1 MSTRSKSS
9 AFTLFEVIVA
19 VLLISMIAVTVQRFV
34 GATMTGIEVSQDR
47 QRETEVTSALFRYV
61 DAQLDELPVRGQML
75 IQGFPHKFGELNSDE
90 LQWRCS
96 GGHGT
101 LTGAAEGEWFVT
113 LMLQPQAAN
122 SRTLDLGLRRK
133 SVNAAANDKEMN
145 WIPLV
150 RDVAGVKFEF
160 FDARLNAW
168 IERWNDPNA
177 KPLLV
182 RMQIWRIKDSIPEIG
197 LFSLNSSMAQ
207 Q

>member
-1 MSTRSKSS
+1 MNPRRHTS
-9 AFTLFEVIVA
+9 AFTLFEVILA
-19 VLLISMIAVTVQRFV
+19 VLLIAMIAVTVQRFV

-47 QRETEVTSALFRYV
+47 QRETEVATALFRYV

-75 IQGFPHKFGELNSDE
+75 IQGFPHKFGELNTDE
-90 LQWRCS
+90 LQWRCA

-101 LTGAAEGEWFVT
+101 LTAAAEGEWYVT
-113 LMLQPQAAN
+113 LMLQPQAPN
-122 SRTLDLGLRRK
+122 SRVLDLGLRRK
-133 SVNAAANDKEMN
+133 PVTGGNDKEQN
-145 WIPLV
+145 WIPLM
-150 RDVAGVKFEF
+150 RDVAGLKFEF

-182 RMQIWRIKDSIPEIG
+182 KMQIWRTKDSIPEIC

>member
-1 MSTRSKSS
+1 MNPRRRPP
-9 AFTLFEVIVA
+9 AFTLFEVILA
-19 VLLISMIAVTVQRFV
+19 VLLIAMIAVTVQRFV
-34 GATMTGIEVSQDR
+34 SATMMGIEVSRDR
-47 QRETEVTSALFRYV
+47 QQETEVMTALFRYV
-61 DAQLDELPVRGQML
+61 DAQLDELPVRGQTL
-75 IQGFPHKFGELNSDE
+75 LQGFPHKFGEFNTDE
-90 LQWRCS
+90 LQWRCFS
-96 GGHGT
+96 GQGT

-113 LMLQPQAAN
+113 LMLQPRAVN

-133 SVNAAANDKEMN
+133 PVNGSNDKEMN
-145 WIPLV
+145 WIPLI
-150 RDVAGVKFEF
+150 RDVTGLKFEF

-182 RMQIWRIKDSIPEIG
+182 RMQIWRTKDSVPEIG

>member
-1 MSTRSKSS
+1 MKVRRQNS
-9 AFTLFEVIVA
+9 AFTLFEVILA
-19 VLLISMIAVTVQRFV
+19 VLLIAMIAVTVQRFV

-47 QRETEVTSALFRYV
+47 QRETEVMTSLFRYV
-61 DAQLDELPVRGQML
+61 DAQLDELPIRGQTL
-75 IQGFPHKFGELNSDE
+75 IQGFPHKFGELNTDE
-90 LQWRCS
+90 LQWRCA

-101 LTGAAEGEWFVT
+101 LTGAADGEWFVT
-113 LMLQPQAAN
+113 LMLQPQAPA

-133 SVNAAANDKEMN
+133 PVSGGNDKELN

-150 RDVAGVKFEF
+150 RDVAGLKFEF

-182 RMQIWRIKDSIPEIG
+182 RMQIWRTKDSIPEIAV
-197 LFSLNSSMAQ
+197 FTINSSMAQ

>member
-1 MSTRSKSS
+1 MTARRQTS
-9 AFTLFEVIVA
+9 AFTLFEVILA
-19 VLLISMIAVTVQRFV
+19 VLLIAMIAVTVQRFV

-47 QRETEVTSALFRYV
+47 QRETEVITSLFRYV

-75 IQGFPHKFGELNSDE
+75 IQGFPHKFGEFNTDE
-90 LQWRCS
+90 LQWRCNA
-96 GGHGT
+96 GQGT

-113 LMLQPQAAN
+113 LMLQPQAPN
-122 SRTLDLGLRRK
+122 SRTLDLGVRRK
-133 SVNAAANDKEMN
+133 PVNNANDKEQN
-145 WIPLV
+145 WIPLI
-150 RDVAGVKFEF
+150 RDVAALKFEF

-182 RMQIWRIKDSIPEIG
+182 RMQVWRTKESVPEIG
-197 LFSLNSSMAQ
+197 LFTINSSMAQ

>member
-1 MSTRSKSS
+1 MTARRHTS
-9 AFTLFEVIVA
+9 AFTLFEVILA
-19 VLLISMIAVTVQRFV
+19 VLLIAMIAVTIQRFV

-47 QRETEVTSALFRYV
+47 QRETEAMSALFRYV
-61 DAQLDELPVRGQML
+61 DAQLDELPIRGQML
-75 IQGFPHKFGELNSDE
+75 IQGFPHKFSELNSDE

-96 GGHGT
+96 AGQGT

-113 LMLQPQAAN
+113 LMLQPQQG
-122 SRTLDLGLRRK
+122 SKTLDIGLRRK
-133 SVNAAANDKEMN
+133 PVNGVNDKEQN

-150 RDVAGVKFEF
+150 RDIAALKFEY

-182 RMQIWRIKDSIPEIG
+182 KMQVWRTKDSVPEMA
-197 LFSLNSSMAQ
+197 LFTINASMAQ

>member
-1 MSTRSKSS
+1 MKPRRRAA
-9 AFTLFEVIVA
+9 AFTLFEVLIA
-19 VLLISMIAVTVQRFV
+19 VLLIMMIAITVQRFV

-47 QRETEVTSALFRYV
+47 QRETEAMSALFRYV
-61 DAQLDELPVRGQML
+61 DVQLDELPIRGQTL

-96 GGHGT
+96 AGQGT

-113 LMLQPQAAN
+113 MMLQPQTLN

-133 SVNAAANDKEMN
+133 PVNNANDKQQN
-145 WIPLV
+145 WIPLI
-150 RDVAGVKFEF
+150 RDVAALKFEY

-182 RMQIWRIKDSIPEIG
+182 KMQIWRTKESIPEIA
-197 LFSLNSSMAQ
+197 LFTINSSMAQ

>member
-1 MSTRSKSS
+1 MTARRHNS
-9 AFTLFEVIVA
+9 AFTLFEVILA
-19 VLLISMIAVTVQRFV
+19 VLLIAMIAVTIQRFV

-47 QRETEVTSALFRYV
+47 QRETEAMSALFRYV
-61 DAQLDELPVRGQML
+61 DTQLDELPIRGQML

-96 GGHGT
+96 AGQGT

-113 LMLQPQAAN
+113 LTLQAQGQG
-122 SRTLDLGLRRK
+122 SKTLDVGLRRK
-133 SVNAAANDKEMN
+133 PVNGANDKEQN

-150 RDVAGVKFEF
+150 RDIAALKFEY

-182 RMQIWRIKDSIPEIG
+182 KMQVWRTKDSVPEMA
-197 LFSLNSSMAQ
+197 LFTINASMAQ

>member
-1 MSTRSKSS
+1 MNARRHAS
-9 AFTLFEVIVA
+9 AFTLFEVILA
-19 VLLISMIAVTVQRFV
+19 VLLIAMIAVTVQRFV

-47 QRETEVTSALFRYV
+47 QRETESMSALFRYV
-61 DAQLDELPVRGQML
+61 DTQLDELPIRGQTL

-96 GGHGT
+96 AGQGT

-113 LMLQPQAAN
+113 MMLQPQAVN

-133 SVNAAANDKEMN
+133 PVNNANDKQLN
-145 WIPLV
+145 WIPLI
-150 RDVAGVKFEF
+150 RDVAALKFEY

-182 RMQIWRIKDSIPEIG
+182 RMQIWRTKESIPEISI
-197 LFSLNSSMAQ
+197 FTINSSMAQ

>member
-1 MSTRSKSS
+1 MKARRQNS
-9 AFTLFEVIVA
+9 AFTLFEVILA
-19 VLLISMIAVTVQRFV
+19 VLLIAMIAVTVQRFV

-47 QRETEVTSALFRYV
+47 QRETEVMTSLFRYV
-61 DAQLDELPVRGQML
+61 DAQLDELPIRGQTL
-75 IQGFPHKFGELNSDE
+75 IQGFPHKFGELNNDE
-90 LQWRCS
+90 LQWRCV

-113 LMLQPQAAN
+113 LMLQPQAPA
-122 SRTLDLGLRRK
+122 SRILDLGLRRK
-133 SVNAAANDKEMN
+133 PVNAGNDKELN

-150 RDVAGVKFEF
+150 RDVAGLKFEF

-182 RMQIWRIKDSIPEIG
+182 RMQVWRTKDSIPEVSVFTI
-197 LFSLNSSMAQ
+197 NSSMAQ